1 MILYHGTNINFSTID
16 LSASHKGKDFGKGFY
31 LSDNESQAYDF
42 AVFKSIQLGGTPIVH
57 SFKFDESM
65 LSSGTLNYLCFQ
77 KYSREWANFVLA
89 NRRNTQKENIHAH
102 DIVYVPIAHDK
113 VGVQIRNFMEGN
125 IDFDTFLKKL
135 AFMKGITFQY
145 FFGTQRFRK
154 NMSEIEY
161 MKECMARDLVVMLVD
176 EQKMSLHGALDAL
189 YQSETYAKLKDT
201 RSGLYFQSPVY
212 VYGFL
217 RKEILTGKM

>member
-1 MILYHGTNINFSTID
+1 MGQFRFSEPKKHT
-16 LSASHKGKDFGKGFY
+16 KGKHTCPRHCIGSYGPRQSRSTNPQLHGRQHRFRH
-31 LSDNESQAYDF
+31 LSQKN
-42 AVFKSIQLGGTPIVH
+42 VFHERHHFPIL
-57 SFKFDESM
+57 F
-65 LSSGTLNYLCFQ
+65 
-77 KYSREWANFVLA
+77 R
-89 NRRNTQKENIHAH
+89 HATCH
-102 DIVYVPIAHDK
+102 RP
-113 VGVQIRNFMEGN
+113 
-125 IDFDTFLKKL
+125 
-135 AFMKGITFQY
+135 
-145 FFGTQRFRK
+145 FRK

-189 YQSETYAKLKDT
+189 YQSEPYAKLKDT

>member
-31 LSDNESQAYDF
+31 LSDSESQAYDF

-89 NRRNTQKENIHAH
+89 NRRNTQNIHAH
-102 DIVYVPIAHDK
+102 DIV
-113 VGVQIRNFMEGN
+113 
-125 IDFDTFLKKL
+125 
-135 AFMKGITFQY
+135 
-145 FFGTQRFRK
+145 
-154 NMSEIEY
+154 
-161 MKECMARDLVVMLVD
+161 
-176 EQKMSLHGALDAL
+176 
-189 YQSETYAKLKDT
+189 
-201 RSGLYFQSPVY
+201 
-212 VYGFL
+212 
-217 RKEILTGKM
+217 

>member
-1 MILYHGTNINFSTID
+1 M
-16 LSASHKGKDFGKGFY
+16 KD
-31 LSDNESQAYDF
+31 
-42 AVFKSIQLGGTPIVH
+42 
-57 SFKFDESM
+57 
-65 LSSGTLNYLCFQ
+65 
-77 KYSREWANFVLA
+77 
-89 NRRNTQKENIHAH
+89 
-102 DIVYVPIAHDK
+102 
-113 VGVQIRNFMEGN
+113 
-125 IDFDTFLKKL
+125 
-135 AFMKGITFQY
+135 ITFQY
-145 FFGTQRFRK
+145 FFGTQRAIDLLEK

>member
-1 MILYHGTNINFSTID
+1 MGQFRFSEPKKHT
-16 LSASHKGKDFGKGFY
+16 KGKHTCPRHCIGSYGPRQSRSTNPQLHERQHRFRH
-31 LSDNESQAYDF
+31 LSQKN
-42 AVFKSIQLGGTPIVH
+42 VFHERHHFPIL
-57 SFKFDESM
+57 F
-65 LSSGTLNYLCFQ
+65 
-77 KYSREWANFVLA
+77 R
-89 NRRNTQKENIHAH
+89 HATCH
-102 DIVYVPIAHDK
+102 RP
-113 VGVQIRNFMEGN
+113 
-125 IDFDTFLKKL
+125 
-135 AFMKGITFQY
+135 
-145 FFGTQRFRK
+145 FRK

>member
-1 MILYHGTNINFSTID
+1 MANVFILF
-16 LSASHKGKDFGKGFY
+16 LFY
-31 LSDNESQAYDF
+31 LCQYMVGWKVDF
-42 AVFKSIQLGGTPIVH
+42 WMDYNVV
-57 SFKFDESM
+57 
-65 LSSGTLNYLCFQ
+65 
-77 KYSREWANFVLA
+77 VL
-89 NRRNTQKENIHAH
+89 
-102 DIVYVPIAHDK
+102 
-113 VGVQIRNFMEGN
+113 F
-125 IDFDTFLKKL
+125 
-135 AFMKGITFQY
+135 
-145 FFGTQRFRK
+145 
-154 NMSEIEY
+154 